1 MIVLQACLY
10 KLKELALQLG
20 GGQKKKEVFISLLP
34 GLISLGTMAA
44 TGAALVQ
51 TLQLASDFQVKLARA
66 MASTTD
72 SLESL

>member
-1 MIVLQACLY
+1 MIVLQAYLC

-20 GGQKKKEVFISLLP
+20 GDQKEKEVFISLLP

-72 SLESL
+72 TLESL